1 MHHFVVKFSKKN
13 SPQAVRGID
22 PLIKILRTPLRVSY
36 LRLGCLSCAFSIT
49 YLLKQVNRRKRLFQA
64 SFFWGGSQNLQSP
77 KRLPNFVLYVIFF
90 SVGTGLNYKYITETL
105 FDGQ

>member
-22 PLIKILRTPLRVSY
+22 PLIKILRTPLRLSY

-64 SFFWGGSQNLQSP
+64 SFFFGGGVPEIYSPPNCCQILCSMSYFFGRDRVKLQVYYG
-77 KRLPNFVLYVIFF
+77 N
-90 SVGTGLNYKYITETL
+90 SV
-105 FDGQ
+105 